1 MHTSSISLA
10 LVMFSVVA
18 GAAGLTTAIRYWA
31 VRRDALVLPSDRCS
45 HSIPTPHGGGIA
57 IAAISIILGV
67 LFSMLDWVP
76 DSSMVAFMCLG
87 FAMLA
92 LGVWDDFGDVS
103 AKLRLC
109 AHFIIVA
116 IGMWSIP
123 NLPVFSLFGMQIDS
137 SVAFLLWPVLAV
149 CWVWLINL
157 FNFMDGIDG
166 LAAVQALLLFGGM
179 ALNFWYLGYGQWA
192 WICLFLLGAVLGFTI
207 LNWPPAKIFMGDGGS
222 GFLGF
227 IIGFMML
234 LSAAQ
239 TKVSM
244 WSWIILL
251 TLFIADATTTLIVRL
266 LTRQNVL
273 QAHRLHAYQ
282 KLTQRVGRHAPVTLG
297 YGAVMLAVLLPV
309 SVLANKFPYSGP
321 VLFAGLFTL
330 AAGFAFWLGAG
341 RLEGTG
347 NK

>member
-1 MHTSSISLA
+1 MINSSIILA
-10 LVMFSVVA
+10 FVMFSVVA
-18 GAAGLTTAIRYWA
+18 GAAGLTVAVRSWA

-45 HSIPTPHGGGIA
+45 HTIPTPHGGGIA
-57 IAAISIILGV
+57 IGAISIILGV
-67 LFSMLDWVP
+67 LFSVLDWVP

-87 FAMLA
+87 FVMLA
-92 LGVWDDFGDVS
+92 LGVWDDFGDIS
-103 AKLRLC
+103 SKLRLC
-109 AHFIIVA
+109 AHFVVVA

-123 NLPVFSLFGMQIDS
+123 KLPVFSVFGVQVDS
-137 SVAFLLWPVLAV
+137 SVAFLLWPMLAFA
-149 CWVWLINL
+149 WVWLINL
-157 FNFMDGIDG
+157 YNFMDGIDG
-166 LAAVQALLLFGGM
+166 LAAIQALLLFGGM
-179 ALNFWYLGYGQWA
+179 ALNFWYVGYDQWA
-192 WICLFLLGAVLGFTI
+192 WICVFLLGAVLGFTI

-251 TLFIADATTTLIVRL
+251 TLFIADATTTLLVRFF
-266 LTRQNVL
+266 TGQNVL

-282 KLTQRVGRHAPVTLG
+282 KLAQRAGRHAPVTLG
-297 YGAVMLAVLLPV
+297 YGALMLTVLVPA

-321 VLFAGLFTL
+321 LVFAGLFL
-330 AAGFAFWLGAG
+330 VASISAFLLGAG
-341 RLEGTG
+341 RKEAPV
-347 NK
+347 